1 MDSHVVISDS
11 KSTTVDHD
19 LQGEV
24 LAEYGASVAS
34 VVTRTEEALLEEL
47 GDGDVDGLI
56 VDAGVPVTE
65 RVLETP
71 SLRVVGRAGIGVDNV
86 DLEAAADNDVTVV
99 HHPTYSLDEVATHAL
114 SLLLSGLR
122 RVPQYDRSTRAG
134 DWDWTEGAPIPRL
147 QGSTLGFVGFGK
159 IPRRLATMVQ
169 GFGCELVAVDPFV
182 PDDEIRSQNVDPV
195 EFEELLST
203 VDFLSVHVP
212 LTEETTGLIDE
223 DALGAMDEDVVLV
236 NTARGSV
243 IETNALVAALEAEEL
258 GFAAL
263 DVTDP
268 EPLPSD
274 HPLLE
279 LENALVTPHTAW
291 YSEASRRQL
300 SRGIAA
306 DVGRV
311 LVGDEPHNEV
321 TVESPWV

>member
-19 LQGEV
+19 LQADV
-24 LAEYGASVAS
+24 LAEYDAGVTS

-47 GDGDVDGLI
+47 GDADGLI

-65 RVLETP
+65 RVLEET

-99 HHPTYSLDEVATHAL
+99 HHPTYSIDEVATHAL
-114 SLLLSGLR
+114 ALLLAGLR
-122 RVPQYDRSTRAG
+122 RVPRYDRSTRSG
-134 DWDWTEGAPIPRL
+134 DWDWTEGMPIPRL

-169 GFGCELVAVDPFV
+169 GFGCELVAFDPYV
-182 PDDEIRSQNVDPV
+182 ADDVVRPHNVEPV
-195 EFEELLST
+195 GFEELLSA
-203 VDFLSVHVP
+203 VDLLSIHAP

-223 DALGAMDEDVVLV
+223 DALETMDEDVVLV
-236 NTARGSV
+236 NTARGPV
-243 IETNALVAALEAEEL
+243 IETDALVAALEAEEV

-263 DVTDP
+263 DVTEP

-279 LENALVTPHTAW
+279 AENALVTPHTAW

-300 SRGIAA
+300 SRDIAA

-311 LVGDEPHNEV
+311 LAGEEPHNEV

>member
-19 LQGEV
+19 LQADV
-24 LAEYGASVAS
+24 LAEYDAGVTS

-47 GDGDVDGLI
+47 DDADGLI

-65 RVLETP
+65 RVLEET

-99 HHPTYSLDEVATHAL
+99 HHPTYSIDEVATHAL
-114 SLLLSGLR
+114 ALLLAGLR
-122 RVPQYDRSTRAG
+122 RVPRYDRSTRSG
-134 DWDWTEGAPIPRL
+134 DWDWTEGMPIPRL

-169 GFGCELVAVDPFV
+169 GFGCELVAFDPYV
-182 PDDEIRSQNVDPV
+182 ADDVVRSHNVEPV
-195 EFEELLST
+195 GFEELLSA
-203 VDFLSVHVP
+203 VDLLSIHAP

-223 DALGAMDEDVVLV
+223 DALETMDEDVVLV
-236 NTARGSV
+236 NTARGPV
-243 IETNALVAALEAEEL
+243 IETDALVAALEAEEV

-263 DVTDP
+263 DVTEP

-279 LENALVTPHTAW
+279 AENALVTPHTAW

-300 SRGIAA
+300 SRDIAA

-311 LVGDEPHNEV
+311 LAGEEPHNEV

>member
-19 LQGEV
+19 LQADV
-24 LAEYGASVAS
+24 LAEYDASTTS

-47 GDGDVDGLI
+47 GDADGLI
-56 VDAGVPVTE
+56 VDAGVPVTA
-65 RVLETP
+65 RVLETS

-86 DLEAAADNDVTVV
+86 DLEAAADEGVTVV

-114 SLLLSGLR
+114 SLLLSGVR
-122 RVPQYDRSTRAG
+122 RLPRYDRSTRSG
-134 DWDWTEGAPIPRL
+134 NWDWTEGAPIPRL
-147 QGSTLGFVGFGK
+147 QGSTLGFLGFGK

-169 GFGCELVAVDPFV
+169 GFGCELIAFDPYVADDVVRSHNVEPVDFEDLLSAVD
-182 PDDEIRSQNVDPV
+182 
-195 EFEELLST
+195 LLSI
-203 VDFLSVHVP
+203 HAP

-223 DALGAMDEDVVLV
+223 HALETMDENVVLA
-236 NTARGSV
+236 NTARGPV
-243 IETNALVAALEAEEL
+243 IETDALVAALEAEDV

-263 DVTDP
+263 DVTEP

-311 LVGDEPHNEV
+311 LVGEDPHNEV
-321 TVESPWV
+321 TVESSWV

>member
-19 LQGEV
+19 LQADV
-24 LAEYGASVAS
+24 LAEYDAGVTS

-47 GDGDVDGLI
+47 GDADGLI

-65 RVLETP
+65 RVLEET

-99 HHPTYSLDEVATHAL
+99 HHPTYSIDEVATHAL
-114 SLLLSGLR
+114 ALLLAGLR
-122 RVPQYDRSTRAG
+122 RVPRYDRSTRSG
-134 DWDWTEGAPIPRL
+134 DWDWTEGMPIPRL

-169 GFGCELVAVDPFV
+169 GFGCELVAFDPYV
-182 PDDEIRSQNVDPV
+182 ADDVVRSHNVEPV
-195 EFEELLST
+195 GFEELLSA
-203 VDFLSVHVP
+203 VDLLSIHAP

-223 DALGAMDEDVVLV
+223 DALETMDEDVVLV
-236 NTARGSV
+236 NTARGPV
-243 IETNALVAALEAEEL
+243 IETDALVAALEAEEV

-263 DVTDP
+263 DVTEP

-279 LENALVTPHTAW
+279 AENALVTPHTAW

-300 SRGIAA
+300 SRDIAA

-311 LVGDEPHNEV
+311 LAGEEPHNEV